1 MRPSK
6 HSRRGSLSA
15 FAIASVSALA
25 LSCASWLRAQEHDAS
40 AGFLPK
46 ATLVEIMD
54 SMVMPSAQV
63 LWDAVSYESGPNGDV
78 VVTPETDEAWQ
89 KLRWNAVTLAESANA
104 LLIPGREVNAPGAKS
119 AAPDAELEPDQIK
132 ALIDKNHDAWIA
144 HAHVL
149 HEAAMQAIA
158 AIDAKNGDQI
168 SEVGGTI
175 DSACEGCHLQFWY
188 PEQAQ
193 AR

>member
-15 FAIASVSALA
+15 FAIASISALA

-63 LWDAVSYESGPNGDV
+63 LWEAVSYESGPNGDV

-89 KLRWNAVTLAESANA
+89 KLRWNAVTLAES
-104 LLIPGREVNAPGAKS
+104 VSTKS
-119 AAPDAELEPDQIK
+119 S
-132 ALIDKNHDAWIA
+132 
-144 HAHVL
+144 
-149 HEAAMQAIA
+149 
-158 AIDAKNGDQI
+158 G
-168 SEVGGTI
+168 
-175 DSACEGCHLQFWY
+175 
-188 PEQAQ
+188 
-193 AR
+193 